1 MQYQTIISIVFLD
14 FLCSNCLMLL
24 SSVKSNGRTSKEML
38 QEEDNTS
45 KALSPSHLGS
55 QDCVFT
61 RRSIDSCRTS
71 RVEEHSDNTYKERNG
86 ARECYCR
93 HGRLA
98 GLAFACISRPS
109 IVAGTIKHA
118 QARALSQTWLPHIA
132 LGCPP
137 TPRRNP
143 AKGSETTPQLPP
155 NSTFAASEKG
165 RK

>member
-1 MQYQTIISIVFLD
+1 
-14 FLCSNCLMLL
+14 
-24 SSVKSNGRTSKEML
+24 
-38 QEEDNTS
+38 
-45 KALSPSHLGS
+45 
-55 QDCVFT
+55 
-61 RRSIDSCRTS
+61 
-71 RVEEHSDNTYKERNG
+71 VEEHSDNTYKERNG

-118 QARALSQTWLPHIA
+118 QARALSQTWPPHIA

-137 TPRRNP
+137 HPP
-143 AKGSETTPQLPP
+143 PPQSGQGERDLTAIAP